1 MSANTNTETKPIRQ
15 PTLAAKYAKYI
26 QFAFHVI
33 EKVIAENPDID
44 GDVLRKSAHIFDA
57 VSTQTEFVENFINN
71 SKDISKQIKDIVS
84 QNKKDAI
91 KAAKDAIKAE
101 KLAEKL
107 AARDLLK
114 TKKAKRSKTANIEDD
129 LVSDLVSLATNT
141 IPQDD
146 IAISQEQPIEN
157 IAISQEQPIENIA
170 QEPLQNDSKEDKKA
184 AAKEAKDAEKKAAKE
199 AKDAEK
205 KAAKEAKDAEKKAA
219 KEAKDA
225 EKKTTK
231 ATEKKTTKA
240 TEPESST
247 TADNSK
253 MLEVELDVRIFKF
266 NDTSYLIDAN
276 SQLYHFETHHHIG
289 HFDVQNECVVPL

>member
-1 MSANTNTETKPIRQ
+1 MSANTNTETKPTRQ

-84 QNKKDAI
+84 QNKKNAI

-205 KAAKEAKDAEKKAA
+205 KAAKEAKDAEKK
-219 KEAKDA
+219 
-225 EKKTTK
+225 TTK

>member
-84 QNKKDAI
+84 QNKKNAI

-205 KAAKEAKDAEKKAA
+205 K
-219 KEAKDA
+219 
-225 EKKTTK
+225 TTK

>member
-57 VSTQTEFVENFINN
+57 VSTQTEFVEYFINN

-146 IAISQEQPIEN
+146 IAISQEQPVEN

-184 AAKEAKDAEKKAAKE
+184 
-199 AKDAEK
+199 
-205 KAAKEAKDAEKKAA
+205 AAKEAKDAEKKAA

>member
-1 MSANTNTETKPIRQ
+1 MSANTNTETKPTRQ

-91 KAAKDAIKAE
+91 KATKDAIKAE

-157 IAISQEQPIENIA
+157 IA

-184 AAKEAKDAEKKAAKE
+184 
-199 AKDAEK
+199 
-205 KAAKEAKDAEKKAA
+205 AAKEAKDAEKKAA